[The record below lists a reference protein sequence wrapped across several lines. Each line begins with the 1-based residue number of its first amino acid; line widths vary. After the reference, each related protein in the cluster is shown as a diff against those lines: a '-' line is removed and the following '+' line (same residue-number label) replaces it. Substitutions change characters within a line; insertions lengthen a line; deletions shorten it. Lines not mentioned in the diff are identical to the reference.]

1 MPPKSLWKAEK
12 FVLTEDNPNVGLRCL
27 LRLKTPNQ
35 AATCSDSAGLS
46 VGGQGGTDILAVHS
60 SLNYGPEAEPS
71 FSPDDSQEMPS
82 PSAII
87 A

>member
-1 MPPKSLWKAEK
+1 MFAAPE
-12 FVLTEDNPNVGLRCL
+12 NP
-27 LRLKTPNQ
+27 TPS
-35 AATCSDSAGLS
+35 TCCDSGGPS

-60 SLNYGPEAEPS
+60 SLNYGPEAETS
-71 FSPDDSQEMPS
+71 FSPDDSQEIPS